1 MERIF
6 KTKMKKKD
14 DTNRLYNEI
23 YRNAAMGAGTTKHL
37 LSSKRGE
44 KMTECLQKQHAEYT
58 AVCRNAE
65 NALKDRGEK
74 IKGLSKAAKMR
85 TDAAVSLNLL
95 LGRSDSH
102 VAQMMVTGSTMG
114 VVNAEKKLTKYENAE
129 ASAKALMQHLSDFEL
144 STVEKMK
151 PFL

>member
-1 MERIF
+1 MSAKTARRIYCG
-6 KTKMKKKD
+6 
-14 DTNRLYNEI
+14 LQ
-23 YRNAAMGAGTTKHL
+23 
-37 LSSKRGE
+37 
-44 KMTECLQKQHAEYT
+44 ECRKCFEGP
-58 AVCRNAE
+58 
-65 NALKDRGEK
+65 GEK

-102 VAQMMVTGSTMG
+102 VAQMMMTGSTMG

-129 ASAKALMQHLSDFEL
+129 ASAKALMQHLSDFEF

>member
-1 MERIF
+1 MSGF
-6 KTKMKKKD
+6 VQF
-14 DTNRLYNEI
+14 
-23 YRNAAMGAGTTKHL
+23 GA
-37 LSSKRGE
+37 R
-44 KMTECLQKQHAEYT
+44 
-58 AVCRNAE
+58 R
-65 NALKDRGEK
+65 
-74 IKGLSKAAKMR
+74 R
-85 TDAAVSLNLL
+85 TAVSLNLL

-102 VAQMMVTGSTMG
+102 VAQMMMTGSTMG